1 MKVRNP
7 ELIKA
12 TQDFFKQLT
21 KEDVV
26 AVIHHTDPDGVTSGV
41 LAAKLVER
49 IRGKPVDLRYNQEGG
64 EVTILSE
71 TVNLLKS
78 KNVNKVVITDLN
90 CDGDAS
96 TLKDLSEFADV
107 VVLDHHPVSS
117 TEHVIIYKPQLAYNI
132 EDASGYSAAQIVYD
146 VAAVLVDMED
156 LDWVCAVGMIGD
168 VATKK
173 WEGFLKKVCEK
184 WKIKPDNEW
193 FETVLGHCA
202 IVISSAEAYDR
213 AKVGECYD
221 VVYKAKGP
229 NDVLTSKLA
238 QYEEIINKEIN
249 RMIAEYDDKADQ
261 DGDVVFYE
269 IEPKYGVKGTVAS
282 LLSRH
287 HKDKMLIVADTRG
300 DAVHISMRTQADIA
314 GNEILAE
321 AAKGK
326 GVAGGHRMAAGGTI
340 QKDKWEAFKEAV
352 KRVKHEKGV

>member
-12 TQDFFKQLT
+12 TEDFFKTLT

-49 IRGKPVDLRYNQEGG
+49 IRGKPVDVRYNQEGG
-64 EVTILSE
+64 EVTILPA
-71 TVNLLKS
+71 TVEMLKQ
-78 KNVNKVVITDLN
+78 KNVTKVVITDLN
-90 CDGDAS
+90 CDGDAA
-96 TLKDLSEFADV
+96 TLKSMSEFANV
-107 VVLDHHPVSS
+107 MVLDHHPVSS
-117 TEHVIIYKPQLAYNI
+117 TEHAIIYKPQLAYDI

-156 LDWVCAVGMIGD
+156 LDWMCAVGMIGD

-184 WKIKPDNEW
+184 WKIAPNNEW

-202 IVISSAEAYDR
+202 IVISSAEAFDKT
-213 AKVGECYD
+213 KVGECYD
-221 VVYKAKGP
+221 VVYNAKGP
-229 NDVLTSKLA
+229 DDVLNSKLA

-249 RMIAEYDDKADQ
+249 RVIDEYDEKADKE
-261 DGDVVFYE
+261 GEIVFYE
-269 IEPKYGVKGTVAS
+269 IEPKFGIKGTVAS
-282 LLSRH
+282 LLSKR

-300 DAVHISMRTQADIA
+300 DKVHISMRTQADIP

-321 AAKGK
+321 ASEGK

-340 QKDKWEAFKEAV
+340 RKDKWEEFKEAV